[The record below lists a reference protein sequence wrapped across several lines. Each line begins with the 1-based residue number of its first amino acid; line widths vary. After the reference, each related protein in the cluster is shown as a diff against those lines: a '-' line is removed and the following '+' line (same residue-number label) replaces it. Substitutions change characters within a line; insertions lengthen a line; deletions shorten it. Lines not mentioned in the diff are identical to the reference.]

1 MSSSDSILPFLAPR
15 FWPVWLG
22 MGLLRCLALV
32 PYRPLMALGRGLGRL
47 AARLVQRRRR
57 IAAINLELC
66 FPTMDPAEREL
77 LLRRHGESL
86 GMGLMEIALAW
97 WAPAARI
104 DRLLQV
110 EGLEYLEQAFQ
121 GGRGVILL
129 TAHFTSVEL
138 SGRLLARLAPITPL
152 YRPNENPLIERI
164 MVRIRERGLGQRI
177 IPREDARLMIRTL
190 KANKGVWFA
199 PDQNFGHK
207 GSVFSPFF
215 GVPAA
220 TNTATTR
227 FARMTGA
234 PVLPFVALRR
244 DDGSG
249 YDLRIEPPL
258 TGCPTDDLQ
267 ADTDRVNG
275 LIESWVR
282 LAPAQYFWAH
292 RRFKDRP
299 PGEERFY

>member
-66 FPTMDPAEREL
+66 FPAMAPAEREL

-104 DRLLQV
+104 DRLLRV

-258 TGCPTDDLQ
+258 TDFPTDDIQ

-275 LIESWVR
+275 LIESCVR